1 MVVVVQM
8 HCAAMDVR
16 QIYLRLLKS
25 KDGLDTPN
33 LTVVVDDPSSI
44 ENCPDVMIESEN
56 KMVGMNINP
65 MEVRGVVNHKSTIPK
80 RGRTVRDKRRLR

>member
-44 ENCPDVMIESEN
+44 E
-56 KMVGMNINP
+56 K
-65 MEVRGVVNHKSTIPK
+65 
-80 RGRTVRDKRRLR
+80 